1 MGNSFQKISHLSLGD
16 RAMAVPADV
25 QEEIKELLDPANTTG
40 VHVKL
45 EKILLSL
52 EKVGLAYKAM
62 ISPREIMCHPE
73 NRGTSM
79 CNAHN
84 VHLKGTQ
91 VLQSGL
97 KKDLLPP
104 NSLGLSLQ
112 LDLMR
117 GQSN

>member
-45 EKILLSL
+45 EKILVFL

-62 ISPREIMCHPE
+62 ISPREIMCHPQNIHVQCTE
-73 NRGTSM
+73 CAFEGQPGAAKWLEERPV
-79 CNAHN
+79 A
-84 VHLKGTQ
+84 TQ
-91 VLQSGL
+91 FFG
-97 KKDLLPP
+97 D
-104 NSLGLSLQ
+104 
-112 LDLMR
+112 
-117 GQSN
+117 